1 MFVFWSMEL
10 EQAGGVNN
18 SAHTLSQ
25 QIMVTFCFN
34 LKSSQNKVACDLILE
49 FNNNN
54 IIGYRNR

>member
-1 MFVFWSMEL
+1 MEL